1 MSECARVLLWVSTLQ
16 ADILA
21 LALELER
28 RRDIELL
35 IATDGLPA
43 WRAQPIALVR
53 PLRSPILER
62 GESATRDAVVRFKAD
77 VVVCDNHF
85 PEFPAAPRVVH
96 LWHGLGWKATPPGDI
111 TTRLGHIRRLS
122 GGDPRQRNPNFLAQC
137 YHERDKAWRVESWG
151 VAPENCRV
159 VGSCFSDLLIAPPYT
174 RQDLAPRYRIPI
186 GRRPTLLVSFTWHY
200 GRIFPGSWQ
209 PKLFGRSPMETDLA
223 FLGQVAARASDYG
236 ASILLCLH
244 DRWRYEKAYLEALH
258 REAARFQ
265 HIEIKHKNEHPDN
278 LADLVVADAM
288 ISNLSSF
295 ITYFYH
301 FGRPTVHLAPRPG
314 EAMTVGRMKSGA
326 LKAVTTEP
334 DELWMNDPEDN
345 GGLTAH
351 DADEALAAI
360 STALT
365 EPESCV
371 VRAKAWLEAHVLP
384 ADGKRSK
391 ALADEIVQ
399 LTKNEYR

>member
-1 MSECARVLLWVSTLQ
+1 VAERRTRILLWVSTLQ

-21 LALELER
+21 FAIHLESR
-28 RRDIELL
+28 PDVDLL
-35 IATDGLPA
+35 VATDGLKA
-43 WRAQPIALVR
+43 WRTEPIARVR

-62 GESATRDAVVRFKAD
+62 GESATRDAVARFGAD

-111 TTRLGHIRRLS
+111 DTRLAHIRRLS
-122 GGDPRQRNPNFLAQC
+122 GGDPRKPSPNFLAQC

-174 RQDLAPRYRIPI
+174 RDDLTQHYQIPI
-186 GRRPTLLVSFTWHY
+186 GQRPTLLVSFTWHY

-209 PKLFGRSPMETDLA
+209 PKLFGRSPMDADLA
-223 FLGQVAARASDYG
+223 FLGQVAGRASDHG

-258 REAARFQ
+258 QEAARFP
-265 HIEIKHKNEHPDN
+265 HVEIKHKNEHPDN

-288 ISNLSSF
+288 ITNLSSF

-326 LKAVTTEP
+326 LKSVKAGQ
-334 DELWMNDPEDN
+334 DGMWMNDPADN
-345 GGLTAH
+345 GGMTAY
-351 DADEALAAI
+351 DAEEALAAI

-365 EPESCV
+365 QPESCV
-371 VRAKAWLEAHVLP
+371 VRAKAWLESHMLP
-384 ADGKRSK
+384 ADGRRSET
-391 ALADEIVQ
+391 LAGEIVRM
-399 LTKNEYR
+399 TR